1 MTGQVD
7 RIVRFRWA
15 SVGAI
20 SVVFFL
26 CVLLVAVTRGTPAA
40 DAALLIIGAV
50 LGGMLVVLAIAQ
62 ARSAALPAVPPLA
75 PPVGASTWY
84 AVADGSTSVVVYD
97 SLGQEVSRGKMLLP
111 VGAAI
116 TSVYLTVFRDTI
128 TDMGYTPV
136 GQPVAH
142 HGACGC
148 VEFEVTATRFPMRIT
163 DGDGAPVE

>member
-1 MTGQVD
+1 MRPPVD
-7 RIVRFRWA
+7 RAIVRRRWSSIA
-15 SVGAI
+15 AV

-26 CVLLVAVTRGTPAA
+26 CVLLVTVTRGTPAA

-62 ARSAALPAVPPLA
+62 ARSTRLPAEPLA
-75 PPVGASTWY
+75 PPEGTPTWY
-84 AVADGSTSVVVYD
+84 AVADGSTTVAVYD
-97 SLGQEVSRGKMLLP
+97 SLGQQVSRGKMP
-111 VGAAI
+111 ISVGPTI

-136 GQPVAH
+136 GRPIEH

-148 VEFEVTATRFPMRIT
+148 VEFEVTAARFPIRIT
-163 DGDGAPVE
+163 DVDGAPVE